1 MATDAQ
7 VDDAVFA
14 FLATTNG
21 HWRKVAM
28 VFARVTEALGAEF
41 PEGEAGHELFDR
53 RMEALV
59 SSGRLIAQGD
69 ITLWRHSEVRLP

>member
-1 MATDAQ
+1 MATDTQ
-7 VDDAVFA
+7 VDDAVVA

-28 VFARVTEALGAEF
+28 VYARVTDALGAEF

-53 RMEALV
+53 RIEALV
-59 SSGRLIAQGD
+59 GRGRLVAQGN
-69 ITLWRHSEVRLP
+69 ITL

>member
-1 MATDAQ
+1 MVTDEQ
-7 VDDAVFA
+7 IDDAVLA

-28 VFARVTEALGAEF
+28 VYARVTDALGAQF
-41 PEGEAGHELFDR
+41 PEGEAGHELFDKR
-53 RMEALV
+53 IEALV
-59 SSGRLIAQGD
+59 SSGQLVAQGD

>member
-7 VDDAVFA
+7 VDDAVMA
-14 FLATTNG
+14 YLATTDR

-41 PEGEAGHELFDR
+41 PDGQAGHELFDR
-53 RMEALV
+53 RIEALV
-59 SSGRLIAQGD
+59 SDGRLVAQGD